1 MRNATREKSY
11 RFGGYYRWMIVTEHT
26 WAGLH
31 ASDGQPQFY
40 PHKWRPLRLDE
51 RIGFCSE
58 DSPYNKCLKED
69 TDKTEKGR

>member
-1 MRNATREKSY
+1 MRGT
-11 RFGGYYRWMIVTEHT
+11 YYADFENKNT
-26 WAGLH
+26 WEGLH

-69 TDKTEKGR
+69 TDVDETEKGR